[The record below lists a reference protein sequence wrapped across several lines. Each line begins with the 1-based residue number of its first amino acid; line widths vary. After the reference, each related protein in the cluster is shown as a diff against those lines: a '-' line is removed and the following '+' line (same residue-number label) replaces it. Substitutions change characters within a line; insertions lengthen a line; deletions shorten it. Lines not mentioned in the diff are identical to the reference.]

1 MTVQPAATTETM
13 QGNQRERSDMNVCKR
28 GRRAAWVLALLLLSF
43 ALAGCAAQQGAPSQ
57 PGAAGAAGG
66 AKGQA
71 GAAGAQAA
79 SSAQGAG
86 AQAGAHEAQRMGA
99 ERTPLGD
106 RVEIRK
112 SWVQVRSKPSPDA
125 PAIALAFGNDTFPVL
140 ERKGDWVRVRLDGK
154 REGWIPVDA
163 AQP

>member
-1 MTVQPAATTETM
+1 MDAM
-13 QGNQRERSDMNVCKR
+13 QGNQRERNTMNVCKR
-28 GRRAAWVLALLLLSF
+28 GRRAAWVLALLMLSF
-43 ALAGCAAQQGAPSQ
+43 ALAGCAAQKGAPSR
-57 PGAAGAAGG
+57 PAAQGEAGG
-66 AKGQA
+66 AKPEATSPGSQT
-71 GAAGAQAA
+71 
-79 SSAQGAG
+79 
-86 AQAGAHEAQRMGA
+86 AQRMGA

-140 ERKGDWVRVRLDGK
+140 ERQRDWVRVRLDGK